1 MRKNRRNSPISP
13 AWPGESVAFLPSF
26 VYTTKYERQVT
37 PVNYALMHK
46 DIPVVEIALDEAT
59 GSIQRIDELLH
70 GEHLPVG
77 VPVRHGVADRAA
89 LNEWWEDRSIPAS
102 RSGLREALETLGV
115 ASSKLLLSRCYG
127 LSLSDQYWI
136 KPAGSSLAWNQV
148 NFFENPFSED
158 IGDALFG
165 KPARK
170 EGFDFSSPDN
180 TSDGFLKKRWKII
193 DGKRCLI
200 KAGSPPFQQQPFNEV
215 IAYKMADRLGIPHIP
230 YALLWDEGLPYSVCE
245 DFVTPDTELIP
256 AWRVMQTQKKDNQT
270 SVYQHYRNCCEKL
283 GVPGIAHALDQMMV
297 LDYLIANEDR
307 HFNNFG
313 LLRNPDTLEWLGPAP
328 IYDSG
333 SSLGYD
339 KLTPQIRSGR
349 NISCKPF
356 KKTHQDQL
364 RMVTSFD
371 WLDLSKLD
379 DVDQD
384 IREVFTG
391 AEEFIDKERVEA
403 IVASV
408 NQRVQLLAT
417 FILTQ
422 QPQMDSTENDVE
434 ENVAA
439 EYGMGQQL

>member
-1 MRKNRRNSPISP
+1 M
-13 AWPGESVAFLPSF
+13 
-26 VYTTKYERQVT
+26 THT
-37 PVNYALMHK
+37 
-46 DIPVVEIALDEAT
+46 
-59 GSIQRIDELLH
+59 LLH
-70 GEHLPVG
+70 KNLPVADLDFDAATNSIGKVTALYHGDHLPVG
-77 VPVRHGVADRAA
+77 VPVRRGAVDRAA
-89 LNEWWEDRSIPAS
+89 LNQWWADRSIPSA
-102 RSGLREALETLGV
+102 RDGLVSALQALGHPDAARLLEAHL
-115 ASSKLLLSRCYG
+115 G
-127 LSLSDQYWI
+127 LSLTDHYWL
-136 KPAGSSLAWNQV
+136 KPQDSSLVWKDV
-148 NFFENPFSED
+148 NFFQNSFSSD
-158 IGDALFG
+158 VGDALLG
-165 KPARK
+165 KPIQGSANFR
-170 EGFDFSSPDN
+170 SPDW
-180 TSDGFLKKRWKII
+180 TCDGNLRKRWAVL

-200 KAGSPPFQQQPFNEV
+200 KASSLPFLQQPFNEV
-215 IAYKMADRLGIPHIP
+215 IASKMADHLGIPHIP
-230 YALLWDEGLPYSVCE
+230 YTVIWDEGLPYSVCE

-283 GVPGIAHALDQMMV
+283 GVPNVTHALNQMLV

-313 LLRNPDTLEWLGPAP
+313 LLRSPDTLEWLGPAP

-349 NISCKPF
+349 NITCKPF

-364 RMVTSFD
+364 RLVTSFD

-384 IREVFTG
+384 IRKVFAG

-408 NQRVQLLAT
+408 NQRIQMLET

-422 QPQMDSTENDVE
+422 RPQMDSTENDVE

-439 EYGMGQQL
+439 EYGMGQQH

>member
-1 MRKNRRNSPISP
+1 M
-13 AWPGESVAFLPSF
+13 
-26 VYTTKYERQVT
+26 T
-37 PVNYALMHK
+37 H
-46 DIPVVEIALDEAT
+46 
-59 GSIQRIDELLH
+59 
-70 GEHLPVG
+70 
-77 VPVRHGVADRAA
+77 A
-89 LNEWWEDRSIPAS
+89 LN
-102 RSGLREALETLGV
+102 
-115 ASSKLLLSRCYG
+115 
-127 LSLSDQYWI
+127 
-136 KPAGSSLAWNQV
+136 
-148 NFFENPFSED
+148 
-158 IGDALFG
+158 
-165 KPARK
+165 
-170 EGFDFSSPDN
+170 
-180 TSDGFLKKRWKII
+180 
-193 DGKRCLI
+193 
-200 KAGSPPFQQQPFNEV
+200 
-215 IAYKMADRLGIPHIP
+215 
-230 YALLWDEGLPYSVCE
+230 
-245 DFVTPDTELIP
+245 
-256 AWRVMQTQKKDNQT
+256 
-270 SVYQHYRNCCEKL
+270 
-283 GVPGIAHALDQMMV
+283 QMLV

-313 LLRNPDTLEWLGPAP
+313 FAPRPGHSGMAWAAP

-379 DVDQD
+379 GVDQD
-384 IREVFTG
+384 IREVFAG

-434 ENVAA
+434 ENVGGGVWD
-439 EYGMGQQL
+439 ETIMTSQHIFYLQKQLLFCIQSAYNIIYKLRFHFCSVSIF

>member
-1 MRKNRRNSPISP
+1 MN
-13 AWPGESVAFLPSF
+13 
-26 VYTTKYERQVT
+26 YT
-37 PVNYALMHK
+37 LMHK
-46 DIPVVEIALDEAT
+46 DIPVADLTLDETT
-59 GSIQRIDELLH
+59 GSIQRIDALFR
-70 GEHLPVG
+70 GGHLPVG
-77 VPVRHGVADRAA
+77 VSVRRGMADRAA
-89 LNEWWEDRSIPAS
+89 FNAWWTDRFIPSA
-102 RSGLREALETLGV
+102 RSGLVDALSQLGFPDPQQV
-115 ASSKLLLSRCYG
+115 ISRNLG
-127 LSLSDQYWI
+127 LSLSDHYWV
-136 KPAGSSLAWNQV
+136 KPAGSNLSWDEV
-148 NFFENPFSED
+148 NFFENDFSPD
-158 IGDALFG
+158 VGDALLG
-165 KPARK
+165 KLSKTSDIDLR
-170 EGFDFSSPDN
+170 SPDW
-180 TSDGFLKKRWKII
+180 TCDGNLRKRWAIL
-193 DGKRCLI
+193 DGKRCLV
-200 KAGSPPFQQQPFNEV
+200 KAGSGPFQQQPFNEV
-215 IAYKMADRLGIPHIP
+215 IATKIAQRLAIPHIP
-230 YALLWDEGLPYSVCE
+230 YTLLWDEGLPYSVCE

-283 GVPGIAHALDQMMV
+283 GVPNVTHALNQMLV

-313 LLRNPDTLEWLGPAP
+313 LLRDPDTLEWLGPVP

-333 SSLGYD
+333 SCLGYD

-349 NISCKPF
+349 NVTCKPF
-356 KKTHQDQL
+356 KRTHQDQL
-364 RMVTSFD
+364 RLVTSFD

-422 QPQMDSTENDVE
+422 RPQEDSTENDVE
-434 ENVAA
+434 RNVAA
-439 EYGMGQQL
+439 EYGMGQQH

>member
-1 MRKNRRNSPISP
+1 
-13 AWPGESVAFLPSF
+13 
-26 VYTTKYERQVT
+26 
-37 PVNYALMHK
+37 MHK
-46 DIPVVEIALDEAT
+46 DIPVADLTLDEAT
-59 GSIQRIDELLH
+59 GSIQRVDELLH

-77 VPVRHGVADRAA
+77 IPVQHGVADRAA

-102 RSGLREALETLGV
+102 RSGLREALETMGV

-127 LSLSDQYWI
+127 LSLSDHYWI
-136 KPAGSSLAWNQV
+136 KPAGSGLTWSQV
-148 NFFENPFSED
+148 NFFENSFSED
-158 IGDALFG
+158 VGDALFG
-165 KPARK
+165 TPVRK

-215 IAYKMADRLGIPHIP
+215 IASRMADRWGIPHIP
-230 YALLWDEGLPYSVCE
+230 YTLLWDDGLPYSVCE
-245 DFVTPDTELIP
+245 DFVTPDTELVP
-256 AWRVMQTQKKDNQT
+256 AWRVMQTQKKGNQT

-283 GVPGIAHALDQMMV
+283 GVPGTTHALDQMLV

-349 NISCKPF
+349 NVTCKPF

-364 RMVTSFD
+364 RLVISFD
-371 WLDLSKLD
+371 WLDFAKLD
-379 DVDQD
+379 GVDQD
-384 IREVFTG
+384 IREVFVG
-391 AEEFIDKERVEA
+391 AEEFIDKERLEA

-408 NQRVQLLAT
+408 NQRIQMLET

-422 QPQMDSTENDVE
+422 RPQEDSTENDVE
-434 ENVAA
+434 KNVAA
-439 EYGMGQQL
+439 EYGMSQQL